1 MLRRLMIFAF
11 TLSVFP
17 SAICQVIIVP
27 VGMIGAAI
35 TPEHGFLPG
44 KKFTFY
50 PTVRQYDL
58 KGKRLRVELSDDR
71 IALHLRKVSC
81 SELELT
87 NTSEFSSPD
96 CIHKVGL
103 YIDTLFRQSSIIPD
117 SSAADTVKIRLE
129 GLDVR
134 LIGFG
139 TVRVH
144 GLCQM
149 RMSYR
154 GFTRVYCIDI
164 TDADKN
170 SPLGPNA
177 FVTRLTATRIMSSA
191 SMREVIEQIIAGL
204 HSVI

>member
-1 MLRRLMIFAF
+1 M
-11 TLSVFP
+11 
-17 SAICQVIIVP
+17 
-27 VGMIGAAI
+27 
-35 TPEHGFLPG
+35 
-44 KKFTFY
+44 
-50 PTVRQYDL
+50 
-58 KGKRLRVELSDDR
+58 
-71 IALHLRKVSC
+71 
-81 SELELT
+81 
-87 NTSEFSSPD
+87 
-96 CIHKVGL
+96 
-103 YIDTLFRQSSIIPD
+103 FRQSSIIPD
-117 SSAADTVKIRLE
+117 SSASDTVKIRLE

-170 SPLGPNA
+170 SPIGPNA